1 MSRVLVTGGSG
12 FLGSWCIVQLRAA
25 GHDVATTVRDLTRQA
40 EVRAMVVAGGADE
53 DRQIAFFKADLMA
66 DEGWAAAV
74 ENCDYVLH
82 VASPFG
88 GAAPASEGQLISA
101 AREGSLRVLR
111 AARDAGVRRVVL
123 TSSFAAVGY
132 GHPGRAAPFTERDWT
147 DVSQPDV
154 APYIKSKA
162 LAERAA
168 WDFMAAEGGAME
180 LAVINPVGIFGP
192 VLGPDFSSS
201 IDIIRKLLDGST
213 PAVPRIYFGLVDVRD
228 VADLH
233 LRAMTQASAAGER
246 FIAVAGEPLSMLDVA
261 KVLRNGL
268 GDAAAKVPSR
278 QLPDVVVRALALT
291 SAQMRQLA
299 PQLGKRRASSNA
311 KARDVLGWRPR
322 PNEEVILAT
331 AKSLIERRLA
341 GGSA

>member
-1 MSRVLVTGGSG
+1 MAKVLVTGGSG
-12 FLGSWCIVQLRAA
+12 FLGSWSIIQLLAA
-25 GHDVATTVRDLTRQA
+25 GHEVATTVRDLRREPDVQT
-40 EVRAMVVAGGADE
+40 MLSAGGAPQDS
-53 DRQIAFFKADLMA
+53 RIGYYQADLLT
-66 DEGWAAAV
+66 DDGWEKAV
-74 ENCDYVLH
+74 KNREYVLH

-88 GAAPASEGQLISA
+88 GSESESELISA
-101 AREGSLRVLR
+101 AKGGALRVLR

-132 GHPGRAAPFTERDWT
+132 GHPNRAPPFTEKDWT
-147 DVSQPDV
+147 NVNGPDV

-168 WDFMAAEGGAME
+168 WDFMASEGGAME

-201 IDIIRKLLDGST
+201 IEIIRRFLNGSV
-213 PAVPRIYFGLVDVRD
+213 PAVPRTYFGLVDVRD

-233 LRAMTQASAAGER
+233 LRAMTSAAAAGQR

-261 KVLRNGL
+261 EVLRREL
-268 GDAAAKVPSR
+268 GDAANNVPSR
-278 QLPDVVVRALALT
+278 QLPDETVRALALT
-291 SAQMRQLA
+291 SPQMREIA

-311 KARDVLGWRPR
+311 KARDRLGWRPR
-322 PNEEVILAT
+322 SNDEVILAT
-331 AKSLIERRLA
+331 ATSLIAKGLVA
-341 GGSA
+341 KGG